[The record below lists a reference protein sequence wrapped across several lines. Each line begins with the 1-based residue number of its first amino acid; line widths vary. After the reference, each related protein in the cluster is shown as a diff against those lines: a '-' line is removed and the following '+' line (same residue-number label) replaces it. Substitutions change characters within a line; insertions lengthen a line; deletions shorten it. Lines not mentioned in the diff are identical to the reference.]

1 MNQYISIGEFQ
12 DHLKNYYNLFNIKL
26 NFFELSK
33 YLYENNFL
41 SSTYKKSTFLNLDD
55 NLNDEEFFNLLFK
68 SILFHSKS

>member
-41 SSTYKKSTFLNLDD
+41 SSTYKKST
-55 NLNDEEFFNLLFK
+55 LLYLRNVL
-68 SILFHSKS
+68 SPDC